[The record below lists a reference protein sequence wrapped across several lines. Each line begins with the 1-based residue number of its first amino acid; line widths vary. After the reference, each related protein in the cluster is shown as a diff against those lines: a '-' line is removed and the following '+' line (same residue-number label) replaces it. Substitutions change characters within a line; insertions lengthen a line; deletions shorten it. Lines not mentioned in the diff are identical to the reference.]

1 MRTSRIREYAPFL
14 TLALAL
20 LTLTLT
26 LGTAYARYRAVSVST
41 LEVAN
46 AAEMEQAYLLS
57 ADGGFLEDDTWS
69 EEGEGVY
76 SLRFRLSNA
85 PSPERYVQRDLNIA
99 LRVASTVSDRDGTAV
114 LRLSVGGDEYIGEAK
129 PITEG
134 TVLWRQYGDGFLY
147 RFFNEAG
154 EELCWTLRGGCF
166 SQTEMSLTVSGGV
179 EGTVFT
185 LMTVQAE
192 KQGGRQ

>member
-1 MRTSRIREYAPFL
+1 MRTSRIKEYAPFL

-57 ADGGFLEDDTWS
+57 ADGGFLEDDAWS

-76 SLRFRLSNA
+76 SLHFRLSNA
-85 PSPERYVQRDLNIA
+85 ASPERYVQRDLNIA

-114 LRLSVGGDEYIGEAK
+114 LRLSVGGDEYIGEGK
-129 PITEG
+129 PITKG

-179 EGTVFT
+179 EDTVFT